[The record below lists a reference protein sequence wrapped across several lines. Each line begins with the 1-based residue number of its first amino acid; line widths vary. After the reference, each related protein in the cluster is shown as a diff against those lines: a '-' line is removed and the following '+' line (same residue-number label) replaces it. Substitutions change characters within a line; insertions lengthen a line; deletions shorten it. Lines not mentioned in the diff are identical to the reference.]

1 MSRGGV
7 GSGGRVSGVKFSKS
21 ASLDGFVTGGK
32 PKAKY
37 ADGFTS
43 IVAIKASASLQW
55 PCFLVRCRVSTFEP
69 FTRICR
75 CLHCILHSRRGGR
88 FMTTALTA
96 AAAAAVVVA
105 AVVVEAGARTVDLR
119 VRRARKGVTSLG
131 AVLWSSADS
140 CRRGEGV
147 ARQDPYPTAIFPRL
161 TRAGEAYKTT
171 AGVVLR
177 RTGSHTASTAV
188 LPNSRRVYNFW
199 IR

>member
-1 MSRGGV
+1 MVAALGQEVTRLSLRIDSFVHTWLHVRMLNRGMGCELSRGGV

-119 VRRARKGVTSLG
+119 VR
-131 AVLWSSADS
+131 
-140 CRRGEGV
+140 
-147 ARQDPYPTAIFPRL
+147 
-161 TRAGEAYKTT
+161 
-171 AGVVLR
+171 
-177 RTGSHTASTAV
+177 
-188 LPNSRRVYNFW
+188 
-199 IR
+199 